1 MARRTQRI
9 ARAAELAF
17 DAITIEGGLLAA
29 DWLARAAQLKAPQQD
44 PADYGVPKGLELR
57 DEIGRYWRIAQAQW
71 AEFEA
76 GRKAKAEPNA
86 LARRFVVS
94 LLRDAFGFNDLV
106 ERPRIR
112 TASLLAGES
121 DDDRRQPVELEGR
134 TWPLTAI
141 DAAGRVPLV
150 CAPAAAGLDSPHRH
164 LGDEHRKRS
173 AFGLAQE
180 FLNVSDDALWGLCSD
195 GLTLRLVRDNASLT
209 RPAWVEVD
217 VARIFTEE
225 LYPDFAAAW
234 LVLHRSRFGGDDQ
247 EPDSCALEAW
257 RSAAQEEGTRA
268 RDELRAGVEAA
279 LVVLGQ
285 GFLSHPDNGALRA
298 RLHDGSLSTDGF
310 FGELLRLVYRLI
322 FLLTVEE
329 RDLLHLPKTPADV
342 RERYGAGYSV
352 RRLRDRSARRAAYDR
367 HGDLWDATRIVFR
380 CLATGEDQ
388 LGLPA
393 LGGLFEPEQCA
404 SVDAARLQN
413 RALLEAMFRLGWLR
427 SPSGIARVNWR
438 DMGPEELGSVY
449 ESLLELVPRIANEG
463 RTFGFAQAEQGRA
476 TARKESGSYYTPDS
490 LVQALLDVSLEPVIW
505 NTLTQNPQNPARALL
520 GITVVDPACGSGHF
534 LLAAARRIATH
545 LARVRT
551 QGTPSAHEYREAL
564 RTVVGSCI
572 YGVDLNP
579 MAVELCRVAL
589 WMEAIVPGRPLSFL
603 EAHIRHGNAL
613 IGATPELLEGGLPDD
628 AWEAVEG
635 DDKPTASRL
644 KKANKNWRQG
654 NLFDGVAST
663 NPDQLAELS
672 AVVESA
678 GDESLEAV
686 HAKSRAWRDYE
697 SHSAV
702 RQATLL
708 ADLWCSAFFWPKLP
722 GAAEQSAPVRG
733 LWERVKTKPETLT
746 ADTAATAAELKER
759 YRFFHWSIAFP
770 QVFARGGF
778 DVVLG
783 NPPWDTLSPD
793 AKEFFARWE
802 PMIREQTREEQASTI
817 EALVANA
824 QIANEWEAYR
834 RRLFTWVHF
843 LKRSRRFVMYAA
855 GNLGKGDFNIYRM
868 FVEAALTMARPGG
881 YAAQVVPD
889 GLYSGANT
897 AAIRQV
903 LLERR
908 VLDPL
913 LGFENAAGVW
923 FPGVHRSQKF
933 CIYAARRSAAPS
945 DAAESIRARFGIR
958 TQADLNAALRGELI
972 RIPVEMIREFS
983 PDALAVMEFG
993 DQRDI
998 DIASKMYARWPKFG
1012 DENAGP
1018 PHRQYMREID
1028 MGTDRNL
1035 FSEEPDGLP
1044 LYEGRMVSHYDHRA
1058 KGYRS
1063 GRGRAA
1069 VWDDLAFG
1077 DPTKSIQP
1085 QWYIPWSNVP
1095 DKTRERLEE
1104 FRIGFCDVTGATN
1117 ERTFMAALLPNRVLA
1132 GHSLPTITFEPE
1144 YEWAYPS
1151 WLAVANSMA
1160 MDFLARFKASN
1171 HMTFGIV
1178 DSLPFPR
1185 LPLEHPAVGALA
1197 PRVLRLTCTGPEM
1210 NPFWNAMAAY
1220 GWVAPIPADAPA
1232 PGPVDEEERL
1242 LVAAEIEVI
1251 VARDLYGLNASE
1263 MEHVLA
1269 TFPIV
1274 ERRQTDRYGEYRTK
1288 RLVLEGFSNLPRVE
1302 GGN

>member
-1 MARRTQRI
+1 MSRSRV
-9 ARAAELAF
+9 AELAF
-17 DAITIEGGLLAA
+17 DAIAIEGGLLAA
-29 DWLARAAQLKAPQQD
+29 DWLTRAAQLKAPQQD
-44 PADYGVPKGLELR
+44 PADYDVPKGLELR
-57 DEIGRYWRIAQAQW
+57 DEIGRYWRVAQAHW
-71 AEFEA
+71 ADFEA
-76 GRKAKAEPNA
+76 GRKAKADPNA

-94 LLRDAFGFNDLV
+94 LLRDAFGFSDLV
-106 ERPRIR
+106 ERPPVR
-112 TASLLAGES
+112 AESLLAGEP
-121 DDDRRQPVELEGR
+121 DEERRQPIDLDGR
-134 TWPLTAI
+134 AWPLTAI

-150 CAPAAAGLDSPHRH
+150 CAPAAAGLDSPQQH

-173 AFGLAQE
+173 AFGLVQE
-180 FLNVSDDALWGLCSD
+180 FLNVSEPALWGLCSD
-195 GLTLRLVRDNASLT
+195 GMTLRLVRDNASLT

-217 VARIFTEE
+217 LARIFTEG

-234 LVLHRSRFGGDDQ
+234 LVLHRSRFGRTDQ
-247 EPDSCALEAW
+247 DPASCALENW
-257 RSAAQEEGTRA
+257 RSAAQAEGTRA

-279 LVVLGQ
+279 LVALGQ
-285 GFLSHPDNGALRA
+285 GFLSHPDNGSVRA
-298 RLHDGSLSTDGF
+298 KLHDGSLSTDAL

-329 RDLLHLPKTPADV
+329 RDLLHLPHTSSEV
-342 RERYGAGYSV
+342 RDRYAAGYSI
-352 RRLRDRSARRAAYDR
+352 RRLRDRAARRAAYDR
-367 HGDLWDATRIVFR
+367 HSDLWDGTRIVFR
-380 CLATGEDQ
+380 GLAAGEAQ

-393 LGGLFEPEQCA
+393 LGGLFEPGQCA
-404 SVDAARLQN
+404 TLDEAKLQN
-413 RALLEAMFRLGWLR
+413 RALLEALFRLGWLR
-427 SPSGIARVNWR
+427 SSSGIARVNWR

-449 ESLLELVPRIANEG
+449 ESLLELVPRIADEG

-490 LVQALLDVSLEPVIW
+490 LVQALLDVSLEPVIRD
-505 NTLTQNPQNPARALL
+505 TLSRNPQNPARALL

-545 LARVRT
+545 LARIRA

-613 IGATPELLEGGLPDD
+613 IGATPELLEAGLPDD

-654 NLFDGVAST
+654 NLFDTAASAT
-663 NPDQLAELS
+663 PAQLAALS
-672 AVVESA
+672 EAVETA

-686 HAKSRAWRDYE
+686 HAKSRAWHEYE
-697 SHSAV
+697 NDPAV
-702 RQATLL
+702 QHATLL
-708 ADLWCSAFFWPKLP
+708 ADLWCSAFFWPKMP
-722 GAAEQSAPVRG
+722 GTAAQAAPVRG
-733 LWERVKTKPETLT
+733 LWERVKSKPETLP
-746 ADTAATAAELKER
+746 AATAATTSELKAR
-759 YRFFHWSIAFP
+759 YSFFHWAIAFP

-802 PMIREQTREEQASTI
+802 PKIREQTKDEQASTI
-817 EALVANA
+817 EALVTNA
-824 QIANEWEAYR
+824 QIAEEWQTHR
-834 RRLFTWVHF
+834 RRLFSWVHF
-843 LKRSRRFVMYAA
+843 LKRSGRFVMYAA

-868 FVEAALTMARPGG
+868 FVEAALAMVRPGG

-889 GLYSGANT
+889 GLYGGANT

-903 LLERR
+903 LLEQRA
-908 VLDPL
+908 LDPL
-913 LGFENAAGVW
+913 LGLENAAGVW

-933 CIYAARRSAAPS
+933 CIYAARRTT
-945 DAAESIRARFGIR
+945 ETVVSIRARFGIR
-958 TQADLNAALRGELI
+958 TQADLAAALRGDML

-1012 DENAGP
+1012 DDNAGP

-1028 MGTDRNL
+1028 MGNNRDL
-1035 FSEEPDGLP
+1035 FSEEADGLP

-1063 GRGRAA
+1063 GRGRGA
-1069 VWDDLAFG
+1069 VWEELAFG
-1077 DPTKSIQP
+1077 DPGKSIQP
-1085 QWYIPWSNVP
+1085 QWYIPDNAIPSKALQRVA
-1095 DKTRERLEE
+1095 R
-1104 FRIGFCDVTGATN
+1104 FRVGWCDVTGAGN
-1117 ERTFMAALLPNRVLA
+1117 ERTMMCALIPPQTMCGDSVPNF
-1132 GHSLPTITFEPE
+1132 IFEDGD
-1144 YEWAYPS
+1144 EWAYVPVVAVMNS
-1151 WLAVANSMA
+1151 LAI
-1160 MDFLARFKASN
+1160 DY
-1171 HMTFGIV
+1171 IV
-1178 DSLPFPR
+1178 RKKVSSHIKYTHLDSLPIPK
-1185 LPLEHPAVGALA
+1185 LPLSHPATAVLAL
-1197 PRVLRLTCTGPEM
+1197 RVLRLSCTGPEM
-1210 NPFWNAMAAY
+1210 VPFWNAMAEF
-1220 GWVAPIPADAPA
+1220 GWVDPIATDAPP
-1232 PGPVDEEERL
+1232 PGLVDEEERIV
-1242 LVAAEIEVI
+1242 VASEIEVV
-1251 VARDLYGLNASE
+1251 VARDLYGLNTND

-1269 TFPIV
+1269 TFPTV
-1274 ERRQTDRYGEYRTK
+1274 ERRQIERYGEYRTK
-1288 RLVLEGFSNLPRVE
+1288 RLVLEGFDKLPRAL
-1302 GGN
+1302 GG

>member
-1 MARRTQRI
+1 MARRTARST
-9 ARAAELAF
+9 RAAELAF
-17 DAITIEGGLLAA
+17 DAVTIEGGLLAA
-29 DWLARAAQLKAPQQD
+29 DWLARAAQLEAPHQD
-44 PADYGVPKGLELR
+44 PADYAVPKGLELR

-76 GRKAKAEPNA
+76 GQRAKAEPNA

-94 LLRDAFGFNDLV
+94 LLRDAFGFSDLV
-106 ERPRIR
+106 ERPP
-112 TASLLAGES
+112 ACPDSLLDDQAG
-121 DDDRRQPVELEGR
+121 DDHQQPVELAGR
-134 TWPLTAI
+134 AWPLTAI

-150 CAPAAAGLDSPHRH
+150 CAPAAAGLDSPHPH
-164 LGDEHRKRS
+164 LGDEYRKRS
-173 AFGLAQE
+173 AFGLVQE
-180 FLNVSDDALWGLCSD
+180 FLNASDDALWGLCSD
-195 GLTLRLVRDNASLT
+195 GLTLRLARDNASLT
-209 RPAWVEVD
+209 RPAWIEVD
-217 VARIFTEE
+217 LARIFTEE

-234 LVLHRSRFGGDDQ
+234 LVLHRSRFGRAEQ
-247 EPDSCALEAW
+247 APETCTLETW
-257 RSAAQEEGTRA
+257 RAAAQEEGTRA
-268 RDELRAGVEAA
+268 RNQLRAGVEAA

-285 GFLSHPDNGALRA
+285 GFVSHSANGALRA
-298 RLHDGSLSTDGF
+298 KLHDGTIPIDGF

-329 RDLLHLPKTPADV
+329 RHLLHVPTTPVEV
-342 RERYGAGYSV
+342 RERYAQGYSI

-367 HGDLWDATRIVFR
+367 HDDLWDATQIVFR
-380 CLATGEDQ
+380 CLATGEAP

-393 LGGLFEPEQCA
+393 LGGLFEMGQCPNLDGA
-404 SVDAARLQN
+404 KLQN
-413 RALLEAMFRLGWLR
+413 RALLEAMFRLCWLR
-427 SPSGIARVNWR
+427 TSNGIARVNWR

-449 ESLLELVPRIANEG
+449 ESLLELVPRIADEG
-463 RTFGFAQAEQGRA
+463 RTFGFAKAEQGRA

-490 LVQALLDVSLEPVIW
+490 LVQALLDVSLEPLIRNV
-505 NTLTQNPQNPARALL
+505 LAKNPENPDGALL
-520 GITVVDPACGSGHF
+520 GITLVDPACGSGHF

-545 LARVRT
+545 LARARA
-551 QGTPSAHEYREAL
+551 QGTPSASEYREAL
-564 RTVVGSCI
+564 RAVVGTCV

-613 IGATPELLEGGLPDD
+613 IGATPELLEAGLPDH

-635 DDKPTASRL
+635 DDKKTASRL
-644 KKANKNWRQG
+644 KKANKGWRQG
-654 NLFDGVAST
+654 NLFDTVT
-663 NPDQLAELS
+663 PTTPTQLAELS
-672 AVVESA
+672 AAVETA
-678 GDESLEAV
+678 EDDSLEAL
-686 HAKSRAWRDYE
+686 HAKSKAWHDYE
-697 SHSAV
+697 EHPAV
-702 RQATLL
+702 QHATLL
-708 ADLWCSAFFWPKLP
+708 ADLWCSAFFWPKVP
-722 GAAEQSAPVRG
+722 GNAEGSAPVRG
-733 LWERVKTKPETLT
+733 LWEQVKAKPESLPS
-746 ADTAATAAELKER
+746 ATKATMIDLKTR
-759 YRFFHWSIAFP
+759 YHFFHWSIAFP

-778 DVVLG
+778 DLVLG

-802 PMIREQTREEQASTI
+802 PQIREQTRDEQASTI
-817 EALVANA
+817 EALVANP
-824 QIANEWEAYR
+824 QIAEEWQAYR

-843 LKRSRRFVMYAA
+843 LKRSRRFTLYAR

-868 FVEAALTMARPGG
+868 FVEAALTMARNGG

-897 AAIRQV
+897 AAIRQTM
-903 LLERR
+903 LEGHA
-908 VLDPL
+908 LDPL

-923 FPGVHRSQKF
+923 FPGVHRSQKL
-933 CIYAARRSAAPS
+933 CLYAARRT
-945 DAAESIRARFGIR
+945 AEAVPSIRARFGIR
-958 TQADLNAALRGELI
+958 THADLTAALRGELL
-972 RIPVEMIREFS
+972 RIPVDLIREFS
-983 PDALAVMEFG
+983 PDALAIMEFG

-1012 DENAGP
+1012 DESAGP

-1028 MGTDRNL
+1028 MGNDRDL
-1035 FSEEPDGLP
+1035 FSEKADGLP

-1069 VWDDLAFG
+1069 VWEDLPFS
-1077 DPTKSIQP
+1077 DPGKSIQP

-1095 DKTRERLEE
+1095 EKARERLER
-1104 FRIGFCDVTGATN
+1104 FRIGFCDVTGAGN
-1117 ERTFMAALLPNRVLA
+1117 ERTFMSALLPAGVLA
-1132 GHSLPTITFEPE
+1132 GHSLPTVTFEAKW
-1144 YEWAYPS
+1144 EWAYVP

-1160 MDFLARFKASN
+1160 MDFVARFKASN
-1171 HMTFGIV
+1171 HMTFGII

-1185 LPLEHPAVGALA
+1185 LPLDHPAVAALA

-1210 NPFWNAMAAY
+1210 TPFWNAMAEH
-1220 GWVAPIPADAPA
+1220 GWVEPVEPNEAV
-1232 PGPVDEEERL
+1232 PGLLDEEERL
-1242 LVAAEIEVI
+1242 VVAAELEVI

-1274 ERRQTDRYGEYRTK
+1274 ERRQVERYGEYRTK
-1288 RLVLEGFSNLPRVE
+1288 RLVLEGFNTVPRVD
-1302 GGN
+1302 GGG